1 MHESICT
8 ERKFVFGNENV
19 FLDEIKRHYFYL
31 KCICLFIAKV
41 FFSARKLINYHE
53 KCGQKKDRA
62 WAGSPWL
69 FWDYFYLIQKKSSVY
84 NLGKLKNFKT

>member
-8 ERKFVFGNENV
+8 ERNFVFGNENV

-41 FFSARKLINYHE
+41 FFLQES
-53 KCGQKKDRA
+53 
-62 WAGSPWL
+62 
-69 FWDYFYLIQKKSSVY
+69 
-84 NLGKLKNFKT
+84 

>member
-53 KCGQKKDRA
+53 KCGQEKRPSLSWITVA
-62 WAGSPWL
+62 ILRL
-69 FWDYFYLIQKKSSVY
+69 FLSYSKEEFCI
-84 NLGKLKNFKT
+84 

>member
-8 ERKFVFGNENV
+8 ERKFVFGKENV

-53 KCGQKKDRA
+53 KCGQKKTEPELDHR
-62 WAGSPWL
+62 GYFETIFIL
-69 FWDYFYLIQKKSSVY
+69 FKRRVLYII
-84 NLGKLKNFKT
+84 

>member
-41 FFSARKLINYHE
+41 FFLQDIMKSVGK
-53 KCGQKKDRA
+53 KKDRA

-84 NLGKLKNFKT
+84 NLGKL